1 MWFNIVGNS
10 NIAMGCL
17 EVKWVC
23 CSFSL
28 LFIFFLWLAWNLLCR
43 PGWSQTVCNLSASAS
58 SVLGRQAS
66 ALCLA
71 AAHSLRVVFLLKGSR
86 IFKIQCNTISQ
97 FLYCFLASFLSLA
110 PQVCQSS
117 KQEKVFGENCTES
130 FFCCC
135 FCFFVFCILLF
146 FLN

>member
-1 MWFNIVGNS
+1 
-10 NIAMGCL
+10 MG
-17 EVKWVC
+17 
-23 CSFSL
+23 L
-28 LFIFFLWLAWNLLCR
+28 LFFFTFIYFFFLWLAWNLLCR
-43 PGWSQTVCNLSASAS
+43 PGWSQTVCNLSGSAS

-117 KQEKVFGENCTES
+117 KQKKVFGENCTES
-130 FFCCC
+130 FFFVVFVFLYFA
-135 FCFFVFCILLF
+135 FCFS
-146 FLN
+146 FLINCMSVY